1 MGPRRQPRQNRD
13 CPRSVLQAAREHWQ
27 GGWPAAAAG
36 QRGLR
41 SLVWTGA
48 QGADSSQAFHYDWH
62 WFWDY
67 GNGDVGN
74 QGIHQMDIARWFLGE
89 PELSPRGRGIGGRLG
104 YEDDGETPN
113 TLIAYHDYEKAPLI
127 FEVRGLPR
135 DKSRQTDKVW
145 NSGEMDRY
153 PDEKGKGGSVCV
165 IIECEG

>member
-1 MGPRRQPRQNRD
+1 M
-13 CPRSVLQAAREHWQ
+13 QAGTQSR
-27 GGWPAAAAG
+27 
-36 QRGLR
+36 
-41 SLVWTGA
+41 
-48 QGADSSQAFHYDWH
+48 SSQAIKEAIEWVRAGNLGKIVIARGLCYKPRASIGKVDGPQPPPAGVDYDLWCGPAPKAPIHRQHFHYDWH

-89 PELSPRGRGIGGRLG
+89 PELSPRVWGIGGRLG

-135 DKSRQTDKVW
+135 DKSHQTDK
-145 NSGEMDRY
+145 G
-153 PDEKGKGGSVCV
+153 
-165 IIECEG
+165 